1 MKRIITYIFFLLSVS
16 NLFAEKYTIN
26 EAWKFTLQPISN
38 AYQPDCHDASWQT
51 ISFPH
56 TWNSMDATDDTPGYY
71 RGKGW
76 YRKSLFIGKEN
87 QGKVVQIYFEGAN
100 QVTELY
106 VNGTLIGTHKGGYTR
121 FTFDITSYIEY
132 GKNNLI
138 AISIDNSYDVSI
150 PPLSADFTFFGGIY
164 RDVYLIVKDKL
175 HLSNQD
181 NASSGVYI
189 KTPEVSQ
196 EKGEVEIEV
205 LLNNGYDT
213 RKNVILEYVLTNPE
227 GNEIIRKTQKRI
239 IAPSSTNN
247 KTEEKITVTN
257 PQLWSPD
264 APKLYRLHTT
274 VYDAKTKEPL
284 DEHSASIGFR
294 WFHFDGEKGFFLNG
308 EHIKLIGTNRH
319 QCYYQQGNALKDEY
333 HIRDIRL
340 LKEMGGNFIR
350 ISHYPQD
357 PLILEM
363 CDKLGILASV
373 EVPIINT
380 ITETEAFFS
389 NAIQM
394 TEEMVKQNFNH
405 PSLIIWGYMNE
416 IMLRPPFAD
425 DAERH
430 LSYCKEVNRL
440 ARQIE
445 NRIRQLDPYRYT
457 MQAFHGSMS
466 RYGEKE
472 ADLMHTP
479 QIVGWN
485 LYNGW
490 YGGQF
495 SGFDSFLN
503 TFHQKY
509 PNVPILITEYGADV
523 DVRLHSFAPERF
535 DFSVEYADSYHE
547 HYLKT
552 IMNNDFISGATIWNL
567 NDFHS
572 ESRTDA
578 VPHIN
583 SKGIT
588 TTTRELKNTYLLY
601 KHWFNPTPSICI
613 GTKNWKKRG
622 GIDNGNGIC
631 IQPVKIYSNQPK
643 ADVFHNGKLL
653 ETVTFTDYVA
663 TVNIPFTKGRNQI
676 EAKTCGNNQTDFC
689 EIDFDLIPNQLN
701 RNNFEEINIMLGSKR
716 YFEDRDANLIWVPE
730 KEYSLNSWGYIGGQP
745 YRPKTRHGSLPAAD
759 IDVAETNQDPLFQT
773 QRIDLDAF
781 KVDVP
786 DGKYAVYL
794 YWAELLTRSKKEILP
809 YNLGNDVEQIDVERS
824 VFHVLINSKP
834 VLMNYDILAQAGNGR
849 AVIKKFLIEV
859 SSGEGINIQLQ
870 PIKGHTMLNAVRIV
884 KIN

>member
-1 MKRIITYIFFLLSVS
+1 MKRIITYLLSLLVTT
-16 NLFAEKYTIN
+16 NLFAGKYTIN
-26 EAWKFTLQPISN
+26 EAWKFTLEPISN
-38 AYQPDCHDASWQT
+38 AHLTNCNDLSWQT

-56 TWNSMDATDDTPGYY
+56 TWNNMDAIDDVPGYY

-100 QVTELY
+100 QVVELY
-106 VNGTLIGTHKGGYTR
+106 VNGKLAGTHKGGYTR

-132 GKNNLI
+132 DKNNLI
-138 AISIDNSYDVSI
+138 AISVDNSYDASI

-164 RDVYLIVKDKL
+164 RDVYLVIKDKL

-189 KTPEVSQ
+189 KTPEVNK
-196 EKGEVEIEV
+196 EKGEIEIKT
-205 LLNNGYDT
+205 LLNNGYDI
-213 RKNVILEYVLTNPE
+213 RKNVLLEYILTDPQ
-227 GNEIIRKTQKRI
+227 GNEVIKKKQKQT
-239 IAPSSTNN
+239 IAPLSINN
-247 KTEEKITVTN
+247 EVNEKVTVIN
-257 PQLWSPD
+257 PQLWSP
-264 APKLYRLHTT
+264 ATPNLYRLHTS
-274 VYDAKTKEPL
+274 VYDAKTKERL
-284 DEHSASIGFR
+284 DEYSTSIGFR

-308 EHIKLIGTNRH
+308 EHLKLIGTNRH
-319 QCYYQQGNALKDEY
+319 QCYYHQGNALKDEY

-373 EVPIINT
+373 EVPIINA
-380 ITETEAFFS
+380 ITETEAFFT
-389 NAIQM
+389 NATNM
-394 TEEMVKQNFNH
+394 AEEMVKQNFNH
-405 PSLIIWGYMNE
+405 PSLIIWAYMNE

-425 DAERH
+425 NVERH
-430 LSYCKEVNRL
+430 TLYCKEVNKL

-445 NRIRQLDPYRYT
+445 NRIRELDPYRYT
-457 MQAFHGSMS
+457 MQAFHGSMT
-466 RYGEKE
+466 RYGENE
-472 ADLMHTP
+472 ADLMHVSK
-479 QIVGWN
+479 IIGWN

-495 SGFDSFLN
+495 SGFDAFLDK
-503 TFHQKY
+503 FHQKY
-509 PNVPILITEYGADV
+509 PDTPILITEYGADV
-523 DVRLHSFAPERF
+523 DVRLHSFDSERF
-535 DFSVEYADSYHE
+535 DFSVEYADRYHE

-552 IMNNDFISGATIWNL
+552 IMKNDFIAGATIWNL

-601 KHWFNPTPSICI
+601 KTRFNPIPSISI
-613 GTKNWKKRG
+613 GTKTWKKRG

-631 IQPVKIYSNQPK
+631 IQPVKVYSNQPK
-643 ADVFHNGKLL
+643 ADIFHNGKLL
-653 ETVTFTDYVA
+653 ESITFTDNVA
-663 TVNIPFTKGRNQI
+663 TVQIPFTKGRNLI
-676 EAKTCGNNQTDFC
+676 EANAYSNSLTDFC
-689 EIDFDLIPNQLN
+689 EIDFDLIPNQPN
-701 RNNFEEINIMLGSKR
+701 RDNFEEVNIMLGSKR

-730 KEYSLNSWGYIGGQP
+730 KEYTPGSWGYIGGHA
-745 YRPKTRHGSLPAAD
+745 YRPQTRHGSLPAAD
-759 IDVAETNQDPLFQT
+759 VDIAETNQDPLFQT
-773 QRIDLDAF
+773 QRVDLNAF
-781 KVDVP
+781 KLDVP
-786 DGKYAVYL
+786 DGKYVVYL
-794 YWAELLTRSKKEILP
+794 YWAELLTRSKKEVLP
-809 YNLGNDVEQIDVERS
+809 YNLGNDVEQVDIEQS
-824 VFHVLINSKP
+824 VFDVLINSKP

-849 AVIKKFLIEV
+849 AVIKKFLIET
-859 SSGEGINIQLQ
+859 SSGQGINIQLQ
-870 PIKGHTMLNAVRIV
+870 PVKGHTILNAIRVV